1 MKQKLLSVLLV
12 LAMALTM
19 LPTAAFA
26 EETATPAV
34 SGYGFVWKGGEHSDL
49 VEGATTSGDWMDETM
64 YVYFAKAPA
73 ANVNLWF
80 QVKVGEHTWG
90 CAAPGGKKTY
100 AFSFLNRGSQ
110 WELHPTISGES
121 FDYDD
126 QNVTHAKSYMQ
137 AGKVTLEV
145 FTPTNAIQGAQTTAP
160 SADALGTAIF
170 TQEITIAASTDVKE
184 TVDPATS
191 GKTKLGAGT
200 VSGAILN
207 QADDAVKNIKVTAK
221 AGTAG
226 SDGVIPVAL
235 TADATIPTHKNGQGK
250 DGVWVGFAL
259 AAPEGAAKVK
269 YAFSPSALTASSE
282 LAETELEANVA
293 GDKSGIAF
301 YANKSDESPKIYAAV
316 QWIPAENDTTHTA
329 SDVTVYKMD
338 LSEINKP
345 ETPVDPPTEG
355 TLKFAALS
363 DNFIFSG
370 MGDKAVS
377 DLVETG
383 LKVSEPDANKVVK
396 VTGIAKYAAWA
407 EFNGNTEDKEQEGHY
422 LPIQIKGVEGQKI
435 TIKGLKEKEFTFGS
449 DGSCELAMFL
459 DKLTESKFTV
469 TVGEVEA
476 SSKEVGDIYT
486 IDLSGVTLLPKTAE
500 DTTVESKPGEN
511 GSVGTVEVSKGDNK
525 VVIPGDLSTGTAS
538 DKVELGQMIVKVD
551 AVGNNEDV
559 TVDKNTPADVSNAIK
574 GTGSK
579 IVEVTIREVN
589 DADAEGTEKN
599 LFNDEAG
606 LPGNT
611 QITVTIGGLTSGTT
625 YHVFCIKD
633 DGSVSYYGY
642 KTVSGTT
649 LDVKT
654 SHLCHFA
661 AVKETD
667 AVKEAVKTMAVEPNT
682 GLEGSAGGTVTPGSI
697 VVNSVADS
705 GAIGRKVTV
714 TGLTAENVTVQIA
727 KPGNTA
733 PAVVFNIPKAT
744 AVNGFNVNAG
754 SVVTVWNG
762 VVTFVDG
769 APSNPPAA
777 SAPYTVP
784 ANG

>member
-34 SGYGFVWKGGEHSDL
+34 SGYGFVWEGGEHTNDL
-49 VEGATTSGDWMDETM
+49 VEGATTSGDWMGETM
-64 YVYFAKAPA
+64 YVYFADAPA
-73 ANVNLWF
+73 QNVNLWF
-80 QVKVGEHTWG
+80 QINVGNDTWG
-90 CAAPGGKKTY
+90 CAAPGGSKTY

-121 FDYDD
+121 FDYNN
-126 QNVTHAKSYMQ
+126 QNVTHATSYMK
-137 AGKVTLEV
+137 AGTVTLKV
-145 FTPTNAIQGAQTTAP
+145 FTPTNAITGEQNSAP
-160 SADALGTAIF
+160 DENTLGKAIF
-170 TQEITIAASTDVKE
+170 KQEITIKANEDVKQ
-184 TVDPATS
+184 TVDPETS

-221 AGTAG
+221 AGTAD

-235 TADATIPTHKNGQGK
+235 TASATIPTHKNGEDK

-293 GDKSGIAF
+293 GNKSGIAF

-316 QWIPAENDTTHTA
+316 QWIPAENDETYTA
-329 SDVTVYKMD
+329 SDVAVYKMD

-345 ETPVDPPTEG
+345 ETPVDPPAEG

-469 TVGEVEA
+469 TVGEVVT
-476 SSKEVGDIYT
+476 SSKEVGDVYT
-486 IDLSGVTLLPKTAE
+486 IDLSGVTLLPKTVE
-500 DTTVESKPGEN
+500 GTNVESKPGQD
-511 GSVGTVEVSKGDNK
+511 GSVGTVEVSKDGNK

-551 AVGNNEDV
+551 AVKNNANVAVDED
-559 TVDKNTPADVSNAIK
+559 TPADVKTAIK
-574 GTGSK
+574 GNDSK

-606 LPGNT
+606 LPGNK
-611 QITVTIGGLTSGTT
+611 QITVTISGLTDGAT

-642 KTVSGTT
+642 ETVSGTT
-649 LDVKT
+649 LDVNT

-682 GLEGSAGGTVTPGSI
+682 GLEGSTGGTVTPGSI
-697 VVNSVADS
+697 TVTVGVA
-705 GAIGRKVTV
+705 GGIGKKVTV
-714 TGLTAENVTVQIA
+714 TTVDSGTYVIQV
-727 KPGNTA
+727 KRGTGNTA
-733 PAVVFNIPKAT
+733 PAAIYQITASGTSYDFYASTGCIVEVWKVGNAAFTGGVPTGFTAYSGPK
-744 AVNGFNVNAG
+744 
-754 SVVTVWNG
+754 TV
-762 VVTFVDG
+762 
-769 APSNPPAA
+769 
-777 SAPYTVP
+777 
-784 ANG
+784 